1 MAKEEESDPREK
13 REVPD
18 GLQELGEHRRYDTGP
33 TVVVQVAPPTRNLS
47 GGAVAAAADLRYAG
61 GMDITTT
68 LTLNNDVAMPRFGL
82 GVFKSAPGAETA
94 DAVTAA
100 IAAGYRSID
109 TATFYANEESV
120 GAGIRASGVPR
131 EELFITTKVWNS
143 DQGYDRTIEV
153 FHESLKLLGLD
164 YLDLYLVHW
173 PIEPTYL
180 DTWRALEALYR
191 EKKVRAIGVSNFE
204 VRNLERVMRETE
216 IVPAVNQIELH
227 PYLQQKALRHYCAD
241 YGIAVEAWSPIAR
254 GGVMEDETL
263 RSIGERYGKSPVQV
277 TLRWELQ
284 RDIIT
289 IPKSVHPERIRQ
301 NAEIFDFELSEDE
314 LARIDA
320 LDRGEGG
327 RLGPHPDTFAR

>member
-1 MAKEEESDPREK
+1 ML
-13 REVPD
+13 EVWISLP
-18 GLQELGEHRRYDTGP
+18 LSPSTTTSRCRVSASASSSPPPERR
-33 TVVVQVAPPTRNLS
+33 PPT
-47 GGAVAAAADLRYAG
+47 
-61 GMDITTT
+61 
-68 LTLNNDVAMPRFGL
+68 P
-82 GVFKSAPGAETA
+82 
-94 DAVTAA
+94 VTAA

-241 YGIAVEAWSPIAR
+241 HGIAVEAWSPIAR

-263 RSIGERYGKSPVQV
+263 RSIGSATASRRYRSLCGGSSIGISSRFRSRSTRSASGRTRKSS
-277 TLRWELQ
+277 
-284 RDIIT
+284 I
-289 IPKSVHPERIRQ
+289 S
-301 NAEIFDFELSEDE
+301 NS
-314 LARIDA
+314 ARTSWRGSTPSTVA
-320 LDRGEGG
+320 KGVAWDRT
-327 RLGPHPDTFAR
+327 RTPSRR